1 MRLQKNTSL
10 ALNSVLEF
18 ASDPARHISA
28 AEIAEKYGVSA
39 HHLAKVLAEL
49 ARSGVVESVRGA
61 GGGYRFTGNAR
72 RLTLMDIIQLFE
84 EFAPPAVERN
94 ASEALTPVD
103 RALGA
108 VLSEIDENAK
118 ATFSSITLATM
129 LRLIERQQASAAGTA
144 PQRAGE
150 LGDVPAGMAPGDTRK
165 PHDRPKPG

>member
-84 EFAPPAVERN
+84 EFAPPAVERD

-129 LRLIERQQASAAGTA
+129 LRLIERQKASLASVAAQQADLPAHV
-144 PQRAGE
+144 RAGA
-150 LGDVPAGMAPGDTRK
+150 PAADTGIPDRRK
-165 PHDRPKPG
+165 PD